1 MHIHFHVMPNYNS
14 SLFLRTI
21 MIIIIVSTVEAKK
34 KLTLRFRATKS
45 FVSFRFRFVS
55 VSFPFYHDGILKSI
69 VFVPIFRF
77 AFSVF
82 PSFRA

>member
-1 MHIHFHVMPNYNS
+1 MYS
-14 SLFLRTI
+14 RGQ
-21 MIIIIVSTVEAKK
+21 K
-34 KLTLRFRATKS
+34 KLTFRFRATKS
-45 FVSFRFRFVS
+45 FVSFHFHFVS

-82 PSFRA
+82 PSSVPDEKRDRRKS